1 MPETGAPSPRKSST
15 TGRRA
20 KGDPARPLPQSRRP
34 VRAGRAGP
42 GATSPPTHAH
52 PCPARRAE
60 LGRVYRP
67 QKATATGMQFIDD
80 TQFQVNTKGF
90 FRLMIL
96 LPPQKGY
103 DCYDTVT
110 KKTRRRKPGQ
120 ASSTSTVQ
128 DSNPPLATGIES
140 GGIRHPTRS
149 GTASHGQAGWDFLTL
164 GIKQSFSGVC
174 QQKGAKPEPKIRKKR
189 FKRSP
194 EKTRPWLGWCG
205 R

>member
-1 MPETGAPSPRKSST
+1 MSGQSGLLRGFTGRSFMPLGTVKPPPSPPQTSNCTKRPTSGTRCQRQEPLPPRKSST

-128 DSNPPLATGIES
+128 DSNPL
-140 GGIRHPTRS
+140 
-149 GTASHGQAGWDFLTL
+149 
-164 GIKQSFSGVC
+164 
-174 QQKGAKPEPKIRKKR
+174 
-189 FKRSP
+189 SP
-194 EKTRPWLGWCG
+194 PA
-205 R
+205 